1 MTAGNEKKA
10 ATATVAAHS
19 TDFLGVL
26 DKAKGLNS
34 KVFSLTRLELLS
46 QLARVAPDGVT
57 FRELKAVLGLTD
69 GALYANLKA
78 LQEMGYAQSETVN
91 VSGKELEAFRI
102 TRDGLEEW
110 TRVKTWLNEFANI

>member
-1 MTAGNEKKA
+1 MSEGRKA
-10 ATATVAAHS
+10 QATA

-46 QLARVAPDGVT
+46 QLARIFPESVT

-78 LQEMGYAQSETVN
+78 LQEMGYARSETVS
-91 VSGKELEAFRI
+91 VSGKELEAYCI
-102 TRDGLEEW
+102 TREGLEEW
-110 TRVKTWLNEFANI
+110 TRVKDWLREFASV